1 MTWAMQPESG
11 VNITQTA
18 KHTLRKVFSD
28 APRRLLRM
36 HQKGRMSWNEM
47 EMAYRHV
54 KKDG

>member
-1 MTWAMQPESG
+1 MTWAVQPESG